1 MAWPKAPWQRRPVM
15 KFLLLLLI
23 LAGFAFA
30 LPIGGKTLWQR
41 GEEAGVPKQVA
52 HLTARGL
59 RATWDFMTAAPH
71 GDRTSERP
79 VHSPPRHA
87 SRKAQ
92 ARGVSREG
100 IVAQPP
106 KEKLSPKDR
115 AGLDS
120 LVRK

>member
-1 MAWPKAPWQRRPVM
+1 MAWPIGPWQRRSVM

-23 LAGFAFA
+23 MGALAWA

-41 GEEAGVPKQVA
+41 GVEAGVPKEVA

-59 RATWDFMTAAPH
+59 RATWDFVTAAPH
-71 GDRTSERP
+71 VDRTSQTP
-79 VHSPPRHA
+79 PHSPPRHA

-100 IVAQPP
+100 IVAQKP
-106 KEKLSPKDR
+106 KEKISHDDK
-115 AGLDS
+115 AALDS
-120 LVRK
+120 LLRR